1 MNTRLKLS
9 VVASVVAVLLAGC
22 GYDDTPVPEKP
33 DEPPPPSAAES
44 ECDTVESTLES
55 YDPGIGVPTGPT
67 IDRIL
72 RDHKLVVGVSADTYL
87 MGSRNPE
94 TNRIEGFDIEF
105 VRAIGE
111 ALFEDTEDGFE
122 VGRDIQFRV
131 ITAGDRIPLL
141 GGPDAEG
148 EKHPAEL
155 DLVVRNFTINCQRW
169 EQIDF
174 SAEYY
179 HATQKVLLRADLEE
193 TYNGTQSLSDKKV
206 CAPIGSTSLVNITN
220 PELGGNPDIE
230 VVQATN
236 HTGCLIKLQQ
246 GDVDAITGDDTVL
259 AGLAAQDPY
268 AVVPPTCEGEQVE
281 GCQVPI
287 TDEPYGIG
295 VPKGQEDLVRFVNYV
310 LEQMINEDGGA
321 EWRSAYN
328 RWLEKPLGHCE
339 ELCQSGDQ
347 GIPPELRYGR

>member
-1 MNTRLKLS
+1 MNTRAKLGAAAA
-9 VVASVVAVLLAGC
+9 VLAVLLAGC
-22 GYDDTPVPEKP
+22 GYDDTPLPKEP
-33 DEPPPPSAAES
+33 DALPLPSAS
-44 ECDTVESTLES
+44 QSDCTTDESTLES
-55 YDPGIGVPTGPT
+55 YDPGDGVPSGPT
-67 IDRIL
+67 IDRI
-72 RDHKLVVGVSADTYL
+72 RADHKLIVGVSADTYL

-105 VRAIGE
+105 ARAIGQ
-111 ALFEDTEDGFE
+111 ALFEDTEEGFE

-131 ITAGDRIPLL
+131 ITAADRIKLL

-148 EKHPAEL
+148 VDHPAEL
-155 DLVVRNFTINCQRW
+155 DLVVRNFTINCSRW

-179 HATQKVLLRADLEE
+179 HASQKVLLRADLAE
-193 TYNGTQSLSDKKV
+193 TYSGTQDLADKKV

-220 PELGGNPDIE
+220 PELGGEPDAI

-246 GDVDAITGDDTVL
+246 GEVDAITGDDTVL

-268 AVVPPTCEGEQVE
+268 AVVPPPCPEDEDVVP
-281 GCQVPI
+281 CQDPI

-295 VPKGQEDLVRFVNYV
+295 VPKGREDLVRFVNYV
-310 LEQMINEDGGA
+310 LEQMIDNTDD
-321 EWRSAYN
+321 WQKAYN
-328 RWLEKPLGHCE
+328 HWLKGPLG
-339 ELCQSGDQ
+339 LCTEDCQPGDQ
-347 GIPPELRYGR
+347 GVPPLLRYGR